1 MLNVYLG
8 GNLWI
13 RWSLIKEETFWRLIN
28 RLLLAASFCRP
39 ESFCD
44 KMSQSDVIRPLP
56 GLIKMSLARDISKV
70 VCFRFPDS
78 ASGRCLVRPRHLGV
92 GTLIK
97 PKTLIEFKAQASGNH
112 WITESDYRD

>member
-1 MLNVYLG
+1 MLNVYLE

-13 RWSLIKEETFWRLIN
+13 SWSLIKEETFWRLIN

-56 GLIKMSLARDISKV
+56 GLIKMSRPGTFLKWFVLDSQIARVDAAAV
-70 VCFRFPDS
+70 QT
-78 ASGRCLVRPRHLGV
+78 L

-112 WITESDYRD
+112 WITE

>member
-8 GNLWI
+8 GNLLI

-78 ASGRCLVRPRHLGV
+78 ASGRWCGPD
-92 GTLIK
+92 TWDFDK
-97 PKTLIEFKAQASGNH
+97 TKTLIEFKAQASGNH
-112 WITESDYRD
+112 WITE